1 MPSISGLSFSVKFD
15 LTSSPLLVITDTS
28 TAPPAGFKAFMSITL
43 PDGYNYTGNLISPD
57 IPSAGSVFSTTLRL
71 GSDGYVQNG
80 TYIIVMTGHATGYDD
95 TTFTRTFT
103 ISFPNPSVSIR
114 EDFDVFTPVLKLTD
128 ITNYTVS
135 GYTTGTLTRSW
146 SVSSVPTGT
155 ITGTG
160 VILDLIYG
168 GHYYDAYYNIIFS
181 ATSLY
186 THSTYSWFTV
196 AKKYNKSYTTYA
208 RTPDTI
214 ATIIGL
220 IDTLKYVQDSNGDCC
235 CHDDFPYAQ
244 ALLDHIIQKYL
255 SGDTIGLSTDLSQ
268 LIALLHN
275 NITPI
280 YSPLNTI
287 INTYNWSTIVP
298 GGGSSIWGSINGTLS
313 NQTDLQNALNAKQPN
328 ISLTTTG
335 SSGAATFVSNVLNIP
350 QYAGT
355 VTSVGLSSTTSGV
368 TIGSSPVTTNG
379 VITVNISTASGSV
392 TGLLSST
399 DWNTFNNKQSTVSLT
414 TTGSS
419 GAATFVGN
427 VLNVP
432 IYSISG
438 LGGTPSSRT
447 ITINGVA
454 FDLSADRT
462 WTISEVDTLNSVTN
476 RGNTTTNGIT
486 VGSSTVLGSTTAQL
500 FIRPVTNNNSE
511 ILFQNAGYGTAK
523 WTIRATASVD
533 GISGDL
539 TFQRNNSTFPVT
551 IKASE
556 NVLIGDT
563 TDPGYKIYVK
573 AQYAAYFKTP
583 NTYAFADG
591 GVYIFTLVWGRPYAT
606 ALLVGNFQL
615 SAFDS
620 EIHMGNVNSGVR
632 FKQESSTSSQMY
644 VIGIPTIIFGAN
656 QGPSNVSQMLF
667 GVNDIAEY
675 TTGGTYPNA
684 TDNYYHLTTAITSSL
699 YNRRRFQLSAYDL
712 RFITG
717 NTGSEAVR
725 ISETGTV
732 KVINLS
738 GTGTRMV
745 VADSTG
751 LLSTQSIPTGTG
763 TAITRSINNISSN
776 TTAGS
781 TAYTD
786 YIYFVTGNTTVTLPT
801 AVSNT
806 NIYTIKNTGTG
817 TVTVA
822 TTSSQN
828 IDDNTTF
835 SITIK
840 NYTIDV
846 ISDGTNWKII

>member
-15 LTSSPLLVITDTS
+15 LTSTPLLVVTDTS
-28 TAPPAGFKAFMSITL
+28 TTPPTGFKAFMTITL

-80 TYIIVMTGHATGYDD
+80 TYTIVMTGNATGYDD

-103 ISFPNPSVSIR
+103 ISFPSSSVSIR
-114 EDFDVFTPVLKLTD
+114 EDFDVFTPELFLTD
-128 ITNYTVS
+128 ITNYNVA

-160 VILDLIYG
+160 VTLDLIYS
-168 GHYYDAYYNIIFS
+168 GHYYDAYYNIVFS

-196 AKKYNKSYTTYA
+196 AKKYSKSYTTYA

-214 ATIIGL
+214 STIIGL
-220 IDTLKYVQDSNGDCC
+220 IDTLKYAQDSNGECC

-244 ALLDHIIQKYL
+244 SLLDHIIQKYL

-268 LIALLHN
+268 LLALLHN
-275 NITPI
+275 NITPV

-298 GGGSSIWGSINGTLS
+298 GGGSTIWGGINGTLA
-313 NQTDLQNALNAKQPN
+313 NQTDLQAALNAKQPN
-328 ISLTTTG
+328 IALTTTG
-335 SSGAATFVSNVLNIP
+335 SSGAATFVSNILNIP
-350 QYAGT
+350 QY
-355 VTSVGLSSTTSGV
+355 
-368 TIGSSPVTTNG
+368 
-379 VITVNISTASGSV
+379 
-392 TGLLSST
+392 
-399 DWNTFNNKQSTVSLT
+399 
-414 TTGSS
+414 
-419 GAATFVGN
+419 
-427 VLNVP
+427 
-432 IYSISG
+432 SISG
-438 LGGTPSSRT
+438 IGGTPSTRT

-454 FDLSADRT
+454 FDLSSDRS
-462 WTISEVDTLNSVTN
+462 WTISEVDTLNSVTT

-486 VGSSTVLGSTTAQL
+486 VGSSTILGATTAQL
-500 FIRPVTNNNSE
+500 SIRPTTNNIGE
-511 ILFQNAGYGTAK
+511 IIFQNAGYGAAK
-523 WTIRATASVD
+523 WTIRAIGSAD
-533 GISGDL
+533 GSSGDF
-539 TFQRNNSTFPVT
+539 TFQRSSSTFPVT
-551 IKASE
+551 IKESE
-556 NVLIGDT
+556 NVLIGTTLDSGYKLLVSGTSYFGTNPNAEQMRVNGRIRSLGTITVDDYLSFGGSTSAQRTIYANSLVINTNNSPTNITGTRYTITQQVPGANTGTGT
-563 TDPGYKIYVK
+563 TDLLYLLLPV
-573 AQYAAYFKTP
+573 
-583 NTYAFADG
+583 NTGTSIANSRGLVIDFSVTSNA
-591 GVYIFTLVWGRPYAT
+591 GVL
-606 ALLVGNFQL
+606 
-615 SAFDS
+615 
-620 EIHMGNVNSGVR
+620 
-632 FKQESSTSSQMY
+632 
-644 VIGIPTIIFGAN
+644 
-656 QGPSNVSQMLF
+656 
-667 GVNDIAEY
+667 
-675 TTGGTYPNA
+675 
-684 TDNYYHLTTAITSSL
+684 TAI
-699 YNRRRFQLSAYDL
+699 
-712 RFITG
+712 
-717 NTGSEAVR
+717 EAVQGR
-725 ISETGTV
+725 IKFGD
-732 KVINLS
+732 LS

-751 LLSTQSIPTGTG
+751 VLSTQAVPTGTG
-763 TAITRSINNISSN
+763 TAITRSINTISTN

-786 YIYFVTGNTTVTLPT
+786 YIYFVTGTTTITLPT